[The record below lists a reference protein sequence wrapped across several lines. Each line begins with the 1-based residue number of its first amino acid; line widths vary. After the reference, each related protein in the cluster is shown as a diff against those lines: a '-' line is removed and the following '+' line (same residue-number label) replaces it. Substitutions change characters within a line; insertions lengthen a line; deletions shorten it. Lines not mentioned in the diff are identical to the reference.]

1 MKEKKQIEMKN
12 ERIDFTE
19 EEKEEMVRMTKLLR
33 EGKIDIKIDGDDWDI
48 I

>member
-1 MKEKKQIEMKN
+1 MKKKQMQMKS
-12 ERIDFTE
+12 EGIDFTE

-33 EGKIDIKIDGDDWDI
+33 EGKIKIKIDGDDWDI